1 MKFKISIITI
11 NFNNAIGLKKTIES
25 VLGQCYKD
33 FEYII
38 IDGGSTDESKEI
50 IEDYQKEITY
60 WVSEKD
66 NGIYHAMNKGI
77 KEATGDFVI
86 FMNSGDVF
94 YNETIIDILVNQLKN
109 TDAIL
114 YGDVLLRNEKKNTE
128 RIQKHPEKLNFSYF
142 YNQTICQQACFIKRS
157 LFDTVFYFNENYK
170 ISSDWEFLIYA
181 IYIEKVKTRKIDLL
195 ISIYDTSGISG
206 NQDFRRIATTE
217 REQTINKYFP
227 LYKEDYDV
235 LRSYSSYRFGQL
247 KQIEKSVFFRKLVS
261 IIFRFIIR
269 MLPNKEK

>member
-1 MKFKISIITI
+1 MKITVITI
-11 NFNNAIGLKKTIES
+11 NHNNKSGLENTFLSVFNQSN
-25 VLGQCYKD
+25 KD

-38 IDGGSTDESKEI
+38 IDGGSSDGSKKI
-50 IEDYQKEITY
+50 IEDYQNEIAY

-77 KEATGDFVI
+77 KEATGDFLI

-94 YNETIIDILVNQLKN
+94 YNETIIDALVNQLKD
-109 TDAIL
+109 TDEIL
-114 YGDVLLRNEKKNTE
+114 YGDVLLRNEKMNTE

-181 IYIEKVKTRKIDLL
+181 IYIAKVKVRKIDLL

-206 NQDFRRIATTE
+206 NPDFRQIASKE

-227 LYKEDYDV
+227 LYKEDYD
-235 LRSYSSYRFGQL
+235 LSLSYSSYRFGQL
-247 KQIEKSVFFRKLVS
+247 REIENSVFFRKLVS
-261 IIFRFIIR
+261 IIFRFILV
-269 MLPNKEK
+269 MLPNKGK